1 MDKRRIIIGA
11 VAVSLAS
18 IMWGFDGVVLT
29 PRLFNLNVSYV
40 VFILHLIPFLIM
52 NILLFRSYND
62 LKSFTPSDFGLFFLV
77 ALFGGVIGTMA
88 IVKALFL
95 VNFQELTVVVLL
107 QKLQPVFAIALAALI
122 LKEKL
127 RKRFI
132 GWASVAIIASYFLVF
147 GMKLPN
153 FDTGTNTIYAAL
165 YALLA
170 AFSFGSSTVLSKKVL
185 LKFSFQTSTFFRYG
199 FTTLIMLAIVLFL
212 GTYDQFNLTTR
223 ENWIYFLIIGFTTG
237 SGAIFLYYFGLI
249 RIRAIIAT
257 ICELFF
263 PVSAIIF
270 DYLFND
276 KVLDPVQWIAAAV
289 MIYSVIRLNQAPPP
303 ES

>member
-1 MDKRRIIIGA
+1 LR
-11 VAVSLAS
+11 
-18 IMWGFDGVVLT
+18 
-29 PRLFNLNVSYV
+29 
-40 VFILHLIPFLIM
+40 
-52 NILLFRSYND
+52 
-62 LKSFTPSDFGLFFLV
+62 SFTPLDFGLFFFV
-77 ALFGGVIGTMA
+77 ALSGGVIGTMS

-132 GWASVAIIASYFLVF
+132 GWASLAIIASYFLVF
-147 GMKLPN
+147 GTRLPN
-153 FDTGTNTIYAAL
+153 FDTGANTIYAAF

-170 AFSFGSSTVLSKKVL
+170 AFAFGSSTVLSKKVL
-185 LKFSFQTSTFFRYG
+185 LKFSFQSSTFFRYG
-199 FTTLIMLAIVLFL
+199 FTTIIMLALVLFL
-212 GTYDQFNLTTR
+212 GTYDQFNITTR

-249 RIRAIIAT
+249 RIRAIVAT

-270 DYLFND
+270 DYLFNH
-276 KVLDPVQWIAAAV
+276 KVLDPIQWIAAAL
-289 MIYSVIRLNQAPPP
+289 MIFAVIKLNQKPPP
-303 ES
+303 QQ